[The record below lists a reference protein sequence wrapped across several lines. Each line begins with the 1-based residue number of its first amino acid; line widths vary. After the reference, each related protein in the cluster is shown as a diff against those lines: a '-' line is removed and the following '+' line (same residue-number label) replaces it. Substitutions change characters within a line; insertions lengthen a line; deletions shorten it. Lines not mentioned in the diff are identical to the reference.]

1 MILNKHDW
9 YIDMISLQAQQRVAN
24 GIVLSVAADI
34 GSRIVRRVAGNDIS
48 TSINGAPATAEV
60 VQMLLMQRITNRL
73 LARKNATK

>member
-1 MILNKHDW
+1 
-9 YIDMISLQAQQRVAN
+9 MISLQAQQRVAN

>member
-1 MILNKHDW
+1 LILNKHDW